1 MQRITL
7 SCLCG
12 LLLMMTA
19 GCSLTVQNELNT
31 EPRQYLADHLFTAI
45 PSKSIETEQQIFA
58 LPDAVYHD
66 MLRMVRPLN
75 SSREK
80 ADALL
85 NYIFFLKGKRISY
98 RDQCNLNRYRNIGK
112 AASELFVFDYSGVQ
126 FGQRCRN
133 ECPFSGRHH
142 SGILDPCARRQ
153 FVKWSCELKIDWL
166 RRKDLTRSCEL

>member
-45 PSKSIETEQQIFA
+45 PEQSIETEQQIFA

-98 RDQCNLNRYRNIGK
+98 ETNATLT
-112 AASELFVFDYSGVQ
+112 ASETLAMQQANCLSLTILAYSLASVAEMNVLFQDVIIPEYWFH
-126 FGQRCRN
+126 C
-133 ECPFSGRHH
+133 
-142 SGILDPCARRQ
+142 
-153 FVKWSCELKIDWL
+153 
-166 RRKDLTRSCEL
+166 KDFKRSCEL